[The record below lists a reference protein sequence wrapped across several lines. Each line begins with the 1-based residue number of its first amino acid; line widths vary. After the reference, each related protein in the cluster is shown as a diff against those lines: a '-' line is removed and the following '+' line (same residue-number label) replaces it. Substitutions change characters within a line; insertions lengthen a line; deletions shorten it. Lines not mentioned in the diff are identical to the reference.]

1 MRALL
6 GASHPAP
13 TVAVT
18 ALATA
23 LAIGVGS
30 PVRTWW
36 VLGLA
41 VLAGQLSVGWSNDW
55 LDAARDT
62 AVARTDK
69 PLARGAVRVAEVR
82 TAAFVALLACV
93 LLSAGLGW
101 WSGGLHLVAVASAWA
116 YNLRLKGTVWS
127 WLPYAVSFGLIPVFV
142 VGALPGA
149 PVPPWWAPAGGAL
162 LGVGAH
168 LANVVPDLEDDASTG
183 VRGLPHRWGPRVS
196 SLVACAALVTATGCL
211 VLGRGGAPGAAGLV
225 GLAVAAALAVAA
237 CTVAVLRPRSRVPF
251 LLVIAVAGVDVVL
264 LVAAGRLLP

>member
-1 MRALL
+1 ML
-6 GASHPAP
+6 
-13 TVAVT
+13 AV
-18 ALATA
+18 
-23 LAIGVGS
+23 GVGS
-30 PVRTWW
+30 PVRTWL

-69 PLARGAVRVAEVR
+69 PLARGTVTVPEVR
-82 TAAFVALLACV
+82 ASAFVALLACV
-93 LLSAGLGW
+93 VLSAGLGW
-101 WSGGLHLVAVASAWA
+101 WSGGLHLVAVAAAWA
-116 YNLRLKGTVWS
+116 YNLSLKGTVWS

-168 LANVVPDLEDDASTG
+168 FANVVPDLDDDARTG
-183 VRGLPHRWGPRVS
+183 VRGLPHRGGPRVS
-196 SLVACAALVTATGCL
+196 SLVACVALLAATGCL
-211 VLGRGGAPGAAGLV
+211 VLGRGDGPGAASLA
-225 GLAVAAALAVAA
+225 GLAVAGVLACAA

-251 LLVIAVAGVDVVL
+251 LLVIAVAAVDVVL
-264 LVAAGRLLP
+264 LVAAGRLLS